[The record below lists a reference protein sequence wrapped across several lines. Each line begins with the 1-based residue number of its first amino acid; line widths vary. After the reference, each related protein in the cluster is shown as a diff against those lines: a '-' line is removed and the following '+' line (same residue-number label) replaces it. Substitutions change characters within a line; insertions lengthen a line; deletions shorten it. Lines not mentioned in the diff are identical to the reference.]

1 MFSGSDFSQQN
12 QSVDIDLPLWLG
24 FFSKWQINPPW
35 TPPFPDP
42 WALAMGR
49 QAPRHSVS
57 AGCTLHFKHP
67 QQRWCYDKL
76 RAPHHCPA
84 ISNIGYL
91 GHERTP
97 PGIAS
102 SWLTGFFRMLRKT
115 RWDWLVDLGKWQE
128 TPYVTNVPLLQKE
141 RLEKM
146 QLKKISGEK
155 KMRMYSNCNMNLLL
169 AKYGAVYTCDE
180 KTTLA
185 QLPRRMGQGNSHHA
199 SLDVASNLA
208 NSDPKCL
215 EASPPYHP
223 QTLKSSP
230 FHGVPWTRVGNPSNT
245 YGFSCELV

>member
-1 MFSGSDFSQQN
+1 
-12 QSVDIDLPLWLG
+12 
-24 FFSKWQINPPW
+24 
-35 TPPFPDP
+35 
-42 WALAMGR
+42 
-49 QAPRHSVS
+49 
-57 AGCTLHFKHP
+57 
-67 QQRWCYDKL
+67 
-76 RAPHHCPA
+76 
-84 ISNIGYL
+84 
-91 GHERTP
+91 
-97 PGIAS
+97 
-102 SWLTGFFRMLRKT
+102 
-115 RWDWLVDLGKWQE
+115 
-128 TPYVTNVPLLQKE
+128 
-141 RLEKM
+141 M